1 MKHSLSPLDA
11 MRFHGWLHN
20 VSQEL
25 RDAILAHCRKQT
37 AAAGDVLYHIGDPP
51 DGIYRVVN
59 GAFFFEAGP
68 VERGPQLV
76 QSFTAGTWFGEA
88 EIFNHR
94 PRLGTMIASR
104 PSSYLHLPLTQIEQ
118 FHQAGYEIWRA
129 LGVLAGAHIELAL
142 VAIDDLTIRPP
153 RERIAA
159 ILLRMAGARLS
170 DIPDDPEPELT
181 ITQAD
186 LAKIANTSRSTVA
199 RHLNELEADGLL
211 TCSYGRISLL
221 DGRALR
227 ELLAGADDPVP
238 DRGSPPVS
246 AP

>member
-1 MKHSLSPLDA
+1 MPILKRPLSRIDA
-11 MRFHGWLHN
+11 TRFHGWLRD

-25 RDAILAHCRKQT
+25 RDAILMRCRKQT
-37 AAAGDVLYHIGDPP
+37 AVAGDVLYHIGDPP
-51 DGIYRVVN
+51 DGIYHVVS
-59 GAFFFEAGP
+59 GAFSFEAAP

-88 EIFNHR
+88 ELFDQR
-94 PRLGTMIASR
+94 PRLGSMITSR
-104 PSSYLHLPLTQIEQ
+104 ESEYLHLPLARIEQ
-118 FHQAGYEIWRA
+118 LAKAGFEIWRA

-170 DIPDDPEPELT
+170 DVPDDPKPEVG

-199 RHLNELEADGLL
+199 RHLNELESQGVL
-211 TCSYGRISLL
+211 TCRYGRIVLL
-221 DGRALR
+221 DCHAIRA
-227 ELLAGADDPVP
+227 LLAGTENLFL
-238 DRGSPPVS
+238 DRTT
-246 AP
+246 A